1 MILKVLQMLRNAL
14 LVGVFE
20 NLDTLNRGDFFNWFF
35 NLMLFKGKVLT

>member
-20 NLDTLNRGDFFNWFF
+20 SLDTLNEVDSLIGFFI
-35 NLMLFKGKVLT
+35 